1 MYKFIGE
8 TISNL
13 LNLVQYVALMV
24 VIFLILFPAK
34 VFTRLETGLDI
45 QDRTKKTIRT
55 AILTLLFGVLAVLA
69 TLRGINFMGAIA
81 NVRDLAPLVAG
92 MLGGPAA
99 GIGAGLIGG
108 VHRFFYGGFTSIP
121 CGIATII
128 AGLVGGV
135 IYKRNKGN
143 FISPLFA
150 VILGIIMESFHMLLV
165 LLISRPFEQ
174 ALMVVKHLAL
184 PMIVSNA
191 LGLGL
196 FSLIIQNYRKKQEIE
211 ASRNKTENQLGV
223 VNLLQTSI
231 LPSISSEMKEKSK
244 MDFTFEKLIPY
255 MTKEVYKKD
264 IVLFNKDDKAD
275 KIFYIQ
281 KGQLKLVEINKVA
294 GKGEIIGE
302 TGIFSPFH
310 KRTLS
315 AVCETDLEVFAI
327 DQEKIIKVLYRNPN
341 LLLGLLQLSIKRFSV
356 NLKETITEK
365 EWIESELKIARSIQA
380 SMLPTKFPERKD
392 IDIFAIMEPAR
403 EVGGDFYDFFFI
415 DKNKICM
422 IIGDVS
428 GKGITAAL
436 FMVISKTLL
445 KTESLRGL
453 EPGEILYR
461 VNNLLYPDNEECM
474 FVTVFCSILDIK
486 TGELR
491 YANAGHN
498 PPLLY
503 TASDGFEFMDVNKG
517 FVLAGMNNVKF
528 ASEKIYLK
536 HDDVIFLYTDG
547 VTEAMNPDKKQ
558 FSNNRLLQTLLKIK
572 EKNARICIEGV
583 REDVRSFVEEEPQS
597 DDITMI
603 ALKYNG
609 DN

>member
-1 MYKFIGE
+1 MYRFISE
-8 TISNL
+8 TASNL

-55 AILTLLFGVLAVLA
+55 VLLTLLFGVLAVFA
-69 TLRGINFMGAIA
+69 TLRGIDFMGAIA

-135 IYKRNKGN
+135 IYRLNKGN

-174 ALMVVKHLAL
+174 AFYVVKNLVL

-211 ASRNKTENQLGV
+211 AAMNKTENQLGV

-244 MDFTFEKLIPY
+244 VDFTFEKLIPY

>member
-1 MYKFIGE
+1 
-8 TISNL
+8 
-13 LNLVQYVALMV
+13 MV

-34 VFTRLETGLDI
+34 IFTRLETGLDI
-45 QDRTKKTIRT
+45 QDRTKKIIRT
-55 AILTLLFGVLAVLA
+55 VLLTLLFGGMAIFA
-69 TLRGINFMGAIA
+69 TLRGIDFMGAVA
-81 NVRDLAPLVAG
+81 NARDLAPLIAG
-92 MLGGPAA
+92 MLGGPVA

-108 VHRFFYGGFTSIP
+108 VHRFFYGGFTSTP

-135 IYKRNKGN
+135 IYRLNKGN

-150 VILGIIMESFHMLLV
+150 VILGIAMESFHMLLV
-165 LLISRPFEQ
+165 LLISRPFDQ
-174 ALMVVKHLAL
+174 ALLVVKNLAL

-196 FSLIIQNYRKKQEIE
+196 FSLIIQNYIKKHIIE
-211 ASRNKTENQLGV
+211 AAKKKTENELGV

-231 LPSISSEMKEKSK
+231 LPSISSEMKEEPE
-244 MDFTFEKLIPY
+244 MDFSFEELIPF
-255 MTKEVYKKD
+255 MAREVYKKG

-281 KGQLKLVEINKVA
+281 KGLMKLVEINKIV
-294 GKGEIIGE
+294 GEGTIIGE
-302 TGIFSPFH
+302 TGIFSPYH
-310 KRTLS
+310 KRTLT

-327 DQEKIIKVLYRNPN
+327 DQEKIFKVLYQSPS

-356 NLKETITEK
+356 NLKETIAEK
-365 EWIESELKIARSIQA
+365 EQIESELKIARSIQA
-380 SMLPTKFPERKD
+380 SMLPTRFPERKD
-392 IDIFAIMEPAR
+392 IDIFAIMEPAW

-453 EPGEILYR
+453 EPGDILFR

-474 FVTVFCSILDIK
+474 FVTVFCSILDLK
-486 TGELR
+486 TGELQ

-503 TASDGFEFMDVNKG
+503 TDSDGFQFIDVNKG
-517 FVLAGMNNVKF
+517 FVLAGMDNTKF
-528 ASEKIYLK
+528 VTEKMYLK
-536 HDDVIFLYTDG
+536 SDDLIFLYTDG
-547 VTEAMNPDKKQ
+547 VTEAMNPDQKQ
-558 FSNNRLLQTLLKIK
+558 FSNNRLLQTLSNLKGK
-572 EKNARICIEGV
+572 KVQKCIEGV
-583 REDVRSFVEEEPQS
+583 REEVRSFVKEETQS
-597 DDITMI
+597 DDITML

-609 DN
+609 NN

>member
-1 MYKFIGE
+1 MYRFISE
-8 TISNL
+8 TASNL

-55 AILTLLFGVLAVLA
+55 VLLTLLFGVLAVFA
-69 TLRGINFMGAIA
+69 TLRGIDFMGAIA

-135 IYKRNKGN
+135 IYRFNKGN

-244 MDFTFEKLIPY
+244 VDFTFEKLIPY

-327 DQEKIIKVLYRNPN
+327 DQEKIVKVLYRSPN

-365 EWIESELKIARSIQA
+365 ERIESELKIARSIQA

-461 VNNLLYPDNEECM
+461 VNNLLYPENEECM

-583 REDVRSFVEEEPQS
+583 REDVRSFVKEEPQS

>member
-1 MYKFIGE
+1 
-8 TISNL
+8 
-13 LNLVQYVALMV
+13 MV

-34 VFTRLETGLDI
+34 VFTKLETGLDI
-45 QDRTKKTIRT
+45 QDRTKKIIRT
-55 AILTLLFGVLAVLA
+55 TLLTLLFGGLAIFA
-69 TLRGINFMGAIA
+69 TLRGIDFVGAVA
-81 NVRDLAPLVAG
+81 NARDMAPLIAG
-92 MLGGPAA
+92 MLGGPIA

-108 VHRFFYGGFTSIP
+108 VHRLFYGGFTSIP

-128 AGLVGGV
+128 AGTVGGV
-135 IYKRNKGN
+135 IYKLNKGN

-165 LLISRPFEQ
+165 LLISRPFDQ
-174 ALMVVKHLAL
+174 ALLVVKNLAL

-196 FSLIIQNYRKKQEIE
+196 FSLIVQNYRKKQEIE
-211 ASRNKTENQLGV
+211 AARNKTENQLGV
-223 VNLLQTSI
+223 INLLQTSI
-231 LPSISSEMKEKSK
+231 LPSVSSEIKEKAK
-244 MDFTFEKLIPY
+244 MDFSFEELIPF
-255 MTKEVYKKD
+255 MTKEIYKKD
-264 IVLFNKDDKAD
+264 TVLFNKDDKAD
-275 KIFYIQ
+275 KIFYIN
-281 KGQLKLVEINKVA
+281 KGLLKLVEINKEA
-294 GKGEIIGE
+294 GKGEVIGE

-315 AVCETDLEVFAI
+315 AVCETDLEVYAI
-327 DQEKIIKVLYRNPN
+327 DQEKIIRVLYRNPN

-356 NLKETITEK
+356 NLKETISEK
-365 EWIESELKIARSIQA
+365 ERIESELKIARSIQA
-380 SMLPTKFPERKD
+380 SMLPTKFPDRKD

-415 DKNKICM
+415 GKNKICT

-453 EPGEILYR
+453 EPGEILLR

-474 FVTVFCSILDIK
+474 FVTVFCTILDIK
-486 TGELR
+486 TGELQ

-503 TASDGFEFMDVNKG
+503 TDSDGFNFIDVNKG
-517 FVLAGMNNVKF
+517 FVLAAMNNVNF
-528 ASEKIYLK
+528 VSEKLYLK
-536 HDDVIFLYTDG
+536 PDDLIFLYTDG
-547 VTEAMNPDKKQ
+547 VTEAMNPDNKQ
-558 FSNNRLLQTLLKIK
+558 FSNNRLLQTLSKLKGK
-572 EKNARICIEGV
+572 DVQKCIEGV
-583 REDVRSFVEEEPQS
+583 REEVRSFVKEEPQS
-597 DDITMI
+597 DDITML

-609 DN
+609 SD

>member
-1 MYKFIGE
+1 MYSFMSE
-8 TISNL
+8 TVSNL

-34 VFTRLETGLDI
+34 VFTRLETGLDV

-55 AILTLLFGVLAVLA
+55 VLLTLLFGGLAVFA
-69 TLRGINFMGAIA
+69 TLRGIDFMGAVA
-81 NVRDLAPLVAG
+81 NARDLAPLIAG
-92 MLGGPAA
+92 MLGGPVA
-99 GIGAGLIGG
+99 GIGVGLIGG
-108 VHRFFYGGFTSIP
+108 VHRFFYGGFTSTP

-135 IYKRNKGN
+135 IYRLNKGN

-150 VILGIIMESFHMLLV
+150 VILGIAMESFHMLLV
-165 LLISRPFEQ
+165 LLISRPFDQ
-174 ALMVVKHLAL
+174 ALLVVKNLAL

-196 FSLIIQNYRKKQEIE
+196 FSLIIQNYIKKHIIE
-211 ASRNKTENQLGV
+211 AAKKKTENELGV

-231 LPSISSEMKEKSK
+231 LPSISSEMKEEPE
-244 MDFTFEKLIPY
+244 MDFSFKELIPF
-255 MTKEVYKKD
+255 MAREVYKKG
-264 IVLFNKDDKAD
+264 IILFNKDDKAD

-281 KGQLKLVEINKVA
+281 KGLMKLVEINKIV
-294 GKGEIIGE
+294 GEGTIIGE
-302 TGIFSPFH
+302 TGIFSPYH
-310 KRTLS
+310 KRTLT
-315 AVCETDLEVFAI
+315 ALCETDLEVFAI
-327 DQEKIIKVLYRNPN
+327 DQEKIFKVLYHSPS
-341 LLLGLLQLSIKRFSV
+341 LLLGLLQLSIKRFSI
-356 NLKETITEK
+356 NLKETIAEK
-365 EWIESELKIARSIQA
+365 EQIESELKIARSIQA

-392 IDIFAIMEPAR
+392 IDIFAIMEPAW

-415 DKNKICM
+415 DKNKICL

-453 EPGEILYR
+453 EPGEILFR

-486 TGELR
+486 TGELQ

-498 PPLLY
+498 PPLLH
-503 TASDGFEFMDVNKG
+503 TNRDGFKYIDVNKS
-517 FVLAGMNNVKF
+517 FVLAAMNKVNYVT
-528 ASEKIYLK
+528 EKLYLK
-536 HDDVIFLYTDG
+536 PDDLIFLYTDG

-558 FSNNRLLQTLLKIK
+558 FSNNRLLQTLSNLKG
-572 EKNARICIEGV
+572 KNVQKCIEGV

-609 DN
+609 NN

>member
-1 MYKFIGE
+1 MYQFIGE
-8 TISNL
+8 TVSNL

-34 VFTRLETGLDI
+34 IFTRLETGLDI

-55 AILTLLFGVLAVLA
+55 VLLTLLFGGLAIFA
-69 TLRGINFMGAIA
+69 TLRGIDFMGAVA
-81 NVRDLAPLVAG
+81 NARDLAPLIAG
-92 MLGGPAA
+92 MLGGPVA

-121 CGIATII
+121 CSIATII
-128 AGLVGGV
+128 AGIVGGI
-135 IYKRNKGN
+135 IYKLNKGN
-143 FISPLFA
+143 FISPHFA
-150 VILGIIMESFHMLLV
+150 VILGIVMESFHMALV
-165 LLISRPFEQ
+165 LLLSRPFEQ
-174 ALMVVKHLAL
+174 ALFVVKNIAL

-196 FSLIIQNYRKKQEIE
+196 FSLIIQNYGKKQEIE
-211 ASRNKTENQLGV
+211 AARNKTENHIGV

-231 LPSISSEMKEKSK
+231 LPSISSEIKEKSE
-244 MDFTFEKLIPY
+244 MDFTFEELIPY

-275 KIFYIQ
+275 KIFYIH
-281 KGQLKLVEINKVA
+281 KGQLKLVEINKIA
-294 GKGEIIGE
+294 GKGEVIGE

-356 NLKETITEK
+356 NLKETISEK
-365 EWIESELKIARSIQA
+365 ERIESELKIARSIQA

-415 DKNKICM
+415 DENKIGL

-453 EPGEILYR
+453 EPGEILIR
-461 VNNLLYPDNEECM
+461 VNDLLYPDNEECM
-474 FVTVFCSILDIK
+474 FVTVFCAVLDVK
-486 TGELR
+486 TGELQ

-503 TASDGFEFMDVNKG
+503 TDSDGFKFIDVNKG
-517 FVLAGMNNVKF
+517 FVLAAMNYVKF
-528 ASEKIYLK
+528 VSEKIQLK
-536 HDDVIFLYTDG
+536 PDDILFLYTDG
-547 VTEAMNPDKKQ
+547 VTEAMNPDQKQ
-558 FSNNRLLQTLLKIK
+558 FSSSRLLKTLSKLKGENVQIY
-572 EKNARICIEGV
+572 IESV
-583 REDVRSFVEEEPQS
+583 REGVRSFVEEEPQS

-609 DN
+609 YK